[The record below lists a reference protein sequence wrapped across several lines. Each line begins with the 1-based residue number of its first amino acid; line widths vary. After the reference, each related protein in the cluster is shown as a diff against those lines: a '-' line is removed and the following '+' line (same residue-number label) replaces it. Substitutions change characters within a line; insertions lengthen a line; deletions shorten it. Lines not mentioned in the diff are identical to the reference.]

1 MYNETADE
9 NFRNIRMKRIV
20 KNVQNYWFKGHAVS
34 CGSLGI
40 STPHAI
46 PFLCLG
52 HPGYHGR

>member
-1 MYNETADE
+1 
-9 NFRNIRMKRIV
+9 MKRIV
-20 KNVQNYWFKGHAVS
+20 KNVQNYWFKGYAVS
-34 CGSLGI
+34 CESLGI